1 MNQSSQRIWC
11 YLCELEVF
19 LPSAGTR
26 SDGSGDNIRYIDRGL
41 NSNSSVTATTV
52 GAGSLYLGDDAFESS
67 ADDDYDAD
75 GQLSGGLVGLQNIA
89 NTCYMNAALQA
100 LSNTPPLTGYFLECG
115 DIIEANNEVT
125 IPNQR
130 KTGLAKSYHRLVKDM
145 WLRHKRTN
153 GKAHTINFDQRQ
165 VQNN

>member
-1 MNQSSQRIWC
+1 MI
-11 YLCELEVF
+11 
-19 LPSAGTR
+19 SAGSR
-26 SDGSGDNIRYIDRGL
+26 SEGSGDGARYVDRGL
-41 NSNSSVTATTV
+41 IANAVTSS
-52 GAGSLYLGDDAFESS
+52 GAGGGMYVGDDAYESS

-153 GKAHTINFDQRQ
+153 GEKVDGAGSGKGEM
-165 VQNN
+165 